1 MKVITELKGFS
12 MYHPKKETILKE
24 KRLVHGMTQRQ
35 VAEKAK
41 IGLQHYQKLES
52 GERNIMTCS
61 FQVACRVIEALG
73 MDIASFY
80 HGEYDIG
87 EKRYRDAEGWKYEK
101 TGKLVTE
108 EVIEDS

>member
-1 MKVITELKGFS
+1 MKEITELKGFS
-12 MYHPKKETILKE
+12 MYHPKKATILQE
-24 KRLVHGMTQRQ
+24 KRVVQNMTQRQ

-73 MDIASFY
+73 MDITSFY
-80 HGEYDIG
+80 QGKYDVG
-87 EKRYRDAEGWKYEK
+87 EKQYRDAEGWKYEK

-108 EVIEDS
+108 DVIEET